1 MKKLL
6 SVAVCLAVAIGA
18 FADQPFR
25 NHRYDS
31 FKATPTEPGQ
41 IVFAGNS
48 ITNMHSWFEAFGSH
62 QEVIGRGNSGG
73 FAYELLDN
81 LESYIDAKP
90 AKFFVMIG
98 TNDISSG
105 QSVEITA
112 RRIQTI
118 VRRVR
123 LESPE
128 TEVYVQSIL
137 PRSSNPKPDYEQCN
151 SVMSEWITSLNDPK
165 VKFVN
170 LSEVCAGV
178 NGNSWW
184 AYDGLHP
191 RSVGYAAWTNE
202 IEDFVG
208 YPSIYPDNIT
218 DQSNSCGL
226 SGVSASRVEQF
237 AFFPT
242 MEGDVFFFGDEQVHG
257 GEWHE
262 LLRSPKIKDRGLLW
276 GWGGITLDK
285 AKNVVANS
293 LSLHETKP
301 AKIFLFYGIGGTNET
316 NYRAIVD
323 AAKNGAPDAE
333 VFIVSLSP
341 STDATT
347 NSNRVSFNETLK
359 NIASEKQVT
368 YVDVYTPL
376 AENIADN
383 IMHTN
388 YISGRGY
395 VVMANALAPYLAEE
409 NVNPVSLEEYEALY
423 ERRTA
428 RTIIGNALT
437 EAMMLN
443 YGSGLGQIA
452 DTQREDI
459 EALFPS
465 LIAAVNDPNLTVA
478 MAEETVAEINQLIQA
493 AYAGLNLPETSTEGN
508 DVWYTL
514 TSARGT
520 ISTLTA
526 SAGKLVGGPMPDDFT
541 DGYNVWKFVS
551 KGENTYDIINGQG
564 EYLSPNAAHNS
575 QLKTTAT
582 APSEGWQISYSTVYP
597 GAYVIY
603 TSSAQINQTNQNN
616 AVFNWYGTATPNRD
630 DQGCAYYISLFGGTI
645 GEPEPVE
652 IPEAILTLTDTNF
665 NGSFPYCLNSEDA
678 AKVFALDSYTIA
690 IDVTMNGNVAGRGA
704 FICAADPSYDVLTV
718 GTPTD
723 TPYFALGHNGNKMS
737 HLASSRSGDMF
748 TASNIA
754 LPANTNMKIVFTAN
768 KTAAGTG
775 TLCFYGNGVL
785 DVERVYPLIG
795 YELPIFS
802 EIKANHPNANI
813 YIGGG
818 MANNAPYEI
827 CDGIIASVQFFDC
840 ALSAEQVA
848 AINYTDLETSGIK
861 EVEQQQNSSTDIFD
875 LQGRKVY
882 NPGKG
887 IYIVGGKKVFLR

>member
-18 FADQPFR
+18 LADQPFR

-81 LESYIDAKP
+81 LENFIDSKP
-90 AKFFVMIG
+90 AKFFLMIG
-98 TNDISSG
+98 TNDLASG
-105 QSVEITA
+105 QSVDVTA

-137 PRSSNPKPDYEQCN
+137 PRSHKPKPDYEECN
-151 SVMSEWITSLNDPK
+151 TVMRDWIASLNDPK
-165 VKFVN
+165 VTFVN

-178 NGNSWW
+178 NGSSWW

-191 RSVGYAAWTNE
+191 RAVGYGAWTNE
-202 IEDFVG
+202 IEDLVG
-208 YPSIYPDNIT
+208 YPSVYPDNIT

-316 NYRAIVD
+316 NYRALVD
-323 AAKNGAPDAE
+323 AAKNGAPEAK
-333 VFIVSLSP
+333 VYIVSLSP
-341 STDATT
+341 SSDSNT
-347 NSNRVSFNETLK
+347 NSARVTFNQKLQE
-359 NIASEKQVT
+359 IATEKGAT

-376 AENIADN
+376 AENVAQN

-395 VVMANALAPYLAEE
+395 VVMANALAPYLTEE
-409 NVNPVSLEEYEALY
+409 GVNPVSLAEYDALY

-437 EAMMLN
+437 SAMMMN
-443 YGSGLGQIA
+443 YGSELGQIA
-452 DTQREDI
+452 DSRREAI
-459 EALFPS
+459 EALFPT
-465 LIAAVNDPNLTVA
+465 LINAVNDPNLTVTQ
-478 MAEETVAEINQLIQA
+478 AEETVAEINQLIEA
-493 AYAGLNLPETSTEGN
+493 SYAELNMPEASTEGN

-520 ISTLTA
+520 VSTLTV
-526 SAGKLVGGPMPDDFT
+526 SGGKLVGGTMPEGHS
-541 DGYNVWKFVS
+541 DGTNIWKFVT
-551 KGENTYDIINGQG
+551 KTENTFDIINGNGQ
-564 EYLSPNAAHNS
+564 YLSPNAAHNT
-575 QLKTTAT
+575 QLSVTAS
-582 APSEGWQISYSTVYP
+582 APSEGWQISYSTVVP

-603 TSSAQINQTNQNN
+603 TSNAQVNQTELNN
-616 AVFNWYGTATPNRD
+616 AVYNWFGTSTPNRD
-630 DQGCAYYISLFGGTI
+630 DQGCAYYISLFGGNL
-645 GEPEPVE
+645 GEPDPVE
-652 IPEAILTLTDTNF
+652 IPEAVLTLTNTNF
-665 NGSFPYCLNSEDA
+665 NGTFPYCLTAEEA

-690 IDVTMNGNVAGRGA
+690 IDVTMNGDVAGRGA
-704 FICAADPSYDVLTV
+704 FVCAADPSCDVLTV

-768 KTAAGTG
+768 KTADATG

-795 YELPIFS
+795 YELPVFS
-802 EIKANHPNANI
+802 EMKANHPNANV

-818 MANNAPYEI
+818 MAGNAPYEI
-827 CDGIIASVQFFDC
+827 CDGTIASVQFFDC
-840 ALSAEQVA
+840 ALTAEQIA
-848 AINYTDLETSGIK
+848 SINYTDLETSAIT
-861 EVEQQQNSSTDIFD
+861 EVERPENTSTDVFD
-875 LQGRKVY
+875 LQGRKVI
-882 NPGKG
+882 NPGAG